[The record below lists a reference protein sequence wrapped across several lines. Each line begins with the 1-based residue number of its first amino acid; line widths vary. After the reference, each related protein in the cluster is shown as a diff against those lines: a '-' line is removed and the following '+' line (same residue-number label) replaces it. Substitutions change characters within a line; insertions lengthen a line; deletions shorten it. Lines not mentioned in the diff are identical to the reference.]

1 MEQTVTTY
9 RRKPLT
15 ECTDAELAHAA
26 KLWCKTVFYEGAHT
40 VKDKQVKLTSMA
52 EDIKKEITRRMESK
66 NGATK
71 TTPDNI

>member
-1 MEQTVTTY
+1 
-9 RRKPLT
+9 
-15 ECTDAELAHAA
+15 LAHAA